1 MTIALIRAVKE
12 IGAHA
17 LFPWIQSARVDRE
30 CILGASKEQLE
41 ATLGWELERMKSID
55 AYIAVRGSKN
65 VFENSDLPADDI
77 KLATNTQASTDR
89 EFKNKMVHP
98 AMAYTIYG
106 TAGKNEH

>member
-1 MTIALIRAVKE
+1 
-12 IGAHA
+12 
-17 LFPWIQSARVDRE
+17 
-30 CILGASKEQLE
+30 
-41 ATLGWELERMKSID
+41 MKSMD

-77 KLATNTQASTDR
+77 KLANKTLKPVLTG